1 MDHRT
6 QSAAV
11 LGIGLSGCLV
21 AGVVLAIDA
30 SAGHGHRA
38 PVHEHAAAPPLCT
51 PAPDAGQPTF
61 YAEISEANA
70 RMHEG
75 MEVAPSGN
83 VDRDFLR
90 VMMPHHQGAIDMAL
104 SALKFGRDER
114 VKRIAQAIIVEQG
127 QEVAYMRSLLASPI
141 DQTPDARIADK

>member
-1 MDHRT
+1 
-6 QSAAV
+6 
-11 LGIGLSGCLV
+11 
-21 AGVVLAIDA
+21 
-30 SAGHGHRA
+30 
-38 PVHEHAAAPPLCT
+38 
-51 PAPDAGQPTF
+51 
-61 YAEISEANA
+61 
-70 RMHEG
+70 MHEG